1 MLNEIQLANTDWP
14 YAKLSSLAK
23 SMGGPETMIENIQE
37 SSRALG
43 RADMIPVTIGASI
56 ITGII
61 AATMTALVIR
71 HTNKKRR
78 IISNNKETLLGA

>member
-37 SSRALG
+37 SS
-43 RADMIPVTIGASI
+43 
-56 ITGII
+56 
-61 AATMTALVIR
+61 
-71 HTNKKRR
+71 
-78 IISNNKETLLGA
+78 